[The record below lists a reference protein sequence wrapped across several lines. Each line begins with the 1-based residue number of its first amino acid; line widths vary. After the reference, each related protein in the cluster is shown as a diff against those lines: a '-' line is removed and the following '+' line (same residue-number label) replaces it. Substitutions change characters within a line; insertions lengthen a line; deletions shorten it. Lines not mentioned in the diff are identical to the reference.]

1 MDTIL
6 EFTTIDFSSVFLSVF
21 IILIGIKSISSIL
34 EWVSQKLGLETKW
47 MRARREEHNLLL
59 KTSQNLTAL
68 QEKQK
73 QDMEKSDM
81 RDEEISN
88 DIKKLTFM
96 FIEKEID
103 DIRWEINNFAT
114 KISEGKPCNKDSFQ
128 HCIHIYEKYEKILEE
143 NGLDNGEVE
152 LSMELIYDAYKKK
165 LKEGELWPT
174 HKKS

>member
-59 KTSQNLTAL
+59 KTSQHLTAL

-114 KISEGKPCNKDSFQ
+114 RVSEGRPCNKDSYK
-128 HCIHIYEKYEKILEE
+128 HCIHIYEKYEKLLEE
-143 NGLDNGEVE
+143 NNLENGEIQV
-152 LSMELIYDAYKKK
+152 SMQIIYDDYKRK
-165 LKEGELWPT
+165 LREGF
-174 HKKS
+174 

>member
-1 MDTIL
+1 MDTSL

-21 IILIGIKSISSIL
+21 IILIAIKSISSIL

-59 KTSQNLTAL
+59 KTSQHLTAL

-114 KISEGKPCNKDSFQ
+114 KISEGKP
-128 HCIHIYEKYEKILEE
+128 
-143 NGLDNGEVE
+143 
-152 LSMELIYDAYKKK
+152 
-165 LKEGELWPT
+165 
-174 HKKS
+174 

>member
-1 MDTIL
+1 
-6 EFTTIDFSSVFLSVF
+6 
-21 IILIGIKSISSIL
+21 
-34 EWVSQKLGLETKW
+34 
-47 MRARREEHNLLL
+47 
-59 KTSQNLTAL
+59 
-68 QEKQK
+68 
-73 QDMEKSDM
+73 M

-128 HCIHIYEKYEKILEE
+128 HCIHIYEKYEKILHEKAIQLVADDFDIEDPSVMYQKILEE